1 MSEHSPMIDATHASE
16 LRSCVESANGHEEF
30 PIQNLPIG
38 VFAPGGQRPR
48 GGIAI
53 GDMILDLGAT
63 ADAGLLTEA
72 AALAARTAG
81 TGALN
86 AYLLLG
92 SAQRLALRHQLS
104 MLLRHD
110 SPRRKDL
117 ADAMRPLL
125 YPAAECEM
133 HLPTQV
139 GNFTDCMASYHH
151 MSRIGRQTRPDSP
164 VFQNFRYLPIAY
176 HSRASSVRVSGTDV
190 IRPCGQFL
198 RSGATTP
205 TFGPSEQ
212 LDYEMEI
219 ALWIAGENP
228 LGQPVPIAQAAQR
241 VAGIGLLNDWSARD
255 IQRWE
260 TLPLGPFLGKSFLTS
275 VSPWIVSAEAL
286 APFRTSLHPRPAG
299 DPAPLPYLYD
309 ANDQQH
315 GALQLS
321 VEALLLTPRMA
332 AEGLAPQR
340 LALASLRDLYWTP
353 AQLVTHHTS
362 NGCNLRAGDL
372 VGTGTVSGPD
382 ETDAGCLLELTRRGQ
397 HPLQLT
403 NGEQRPWLYDGDE
416 LILRAHCRREGFA
429 TIGLGECRG
438 RIAAAPS

>member
-1 MSEHSPMIDATHASE
+1 MSGYKPTIDATHASD

-38 VFAPGGQRPR
+38 VFAPDGQRPR

-63 ADAGLLTEA
+63 ADAGLLTDA

-86 AYLLLG
+86 AYLSLG
-92 SAQRLALRHQLS
+92 SAQRAALRQQLS
-104 MLLRHD
+104 QLLRHD
-110 SPRRKDL
+110 SAHRTDL
-117 ADAMRPLL
+117 ADAARPLL
-125 YPAAECEM
+125 YPAAACEM
-133 HLPTQV
+133 HLPAQV
-139 GNFTDCMASYHH
+139 GNFTDCMSSYHH
-151 MSRIGRQTRPDSP
+151 MSRVGRQMQSGSP
-164 VFQNFRYLPIAY
+164 VYPNFHYVPIAY
-176 HSRASSVRVSGTDV
+176 HSRASSVRVSGTEL

-198 RSGATTP
+198 RPGATEP
-205 TFGPSEQ
+205 AFGPSEQ
-212 LDYEMEI
+212 LDYEVEI

-241 VAGIGLLNDWSARD
+241 IAGISLLNDWSARD

-260 TLPLGPFLGKSFLTS
+260 TLPLGPFLGKNFLTS

-286 APFRTSLHPRPAG
+286 APFRTSLHPRPQG
-299 DPAPLPYLYD
+299 NPAPLPYLYD
-309 ANDQQH
+309 ADDQQC

-321 VEALLLTPRMA
+321 LETLLLTARMA
-332 AEGLAPQR
+332 ADGLAPQR

-353 AQLVTHHTS
+353 AQLITHHTS

-372 VGTGTVSGPD
+372 IGTGTVSGP
-382 ETDAGCLLELTRRGQ
+382 EEADAGCLLELTRRGRQ
-397 HPLQLT
+397 PLQLA

-416 LILRAHCRREGFA
+416 VILRAHCRREGFA

-438 RIAAAPS
+438 RVAAAAA